1 MTTQYYFAYGSN
13 LDADDLRGYCER
25 HGYPPDLLAR
35 RVGVGVLADHELAF
49 GRYSRARMGGV
60 LDLWPREGA
69 EVHGVLFEVDERVIA
84 MLDAKEG
91 HPHAYSRTSVRVRI
105 EGREVEALAYLSRA
119 EVPRL
124 VRPSAAYASI
134 VRRGYQT
141 HGLPLAPLDRALAE
155 AEASH
160 D

>member
-35 RVGVGVLADHELAF
+35 RVGVGVLPDHELAF

-60 LDLWPREGA
+60 LDLWPCDGQQ
-69 EVHGVLFEVDERVIA
+69 VHGVLFEVDERAIA

-91 HPHAYSRTSVRVRI
+91 HPHSYARATVKVRV
-105 EGREVEALAYLSRA
+105 EGREVDAMTYLSRP
-119 EVPRL
+119 ETPRL
-124 VRPSAAYASI
+124 IRPREAYVAI
-134 VRRGYQT
+134 VRRGYQA
-141 HGLPLAPLDRALAE
+141 HGLPLEALDRALVR